1 MEAGELFLSLH
12 DYCCSFALQWVP
24 QIAIHWSFEV
34 VDQSS
39 LP

>member
-24 QIAIHWSFEV
+24 QIHWSFEV
-34 VDQSS
+34 ADQYS